1 MKNASTEVSLAAHSV
16 MLKSRADHH
25 PVLLFKKENMNT
37 YKPVPVVI
45 LPPVRFIGGTTRQ
58 GITGII
64 QVSWYPEISVA
75 VITTVW
81 IPVEED
87 LADIGIKTINVVI
100 NMECDGEAYWLKF
113 LGKLCPTQSVDR
125 WVDWLTNP

>member
-1 MKNASTEVSLAAHSV
+1 MYLSSHPALVKEG
-16 MLKSRADHH
+16 ADH
-25 PVLLFKKENMNT
+25 PPSVLLKKYNINAD
-37 YKPVPVVI
+37 KPVPVGN
-45 LPPVRFIGGTTRQ
+45 LPPMRFMGGSIKQ